1 MTTPSSPLAL
11 AVREARWPADLTLV
25 WPFPAR
31 QPLANAQL
39 GVDPLSRGPGWSRFA
54 DTFQRRYNYAPS
66 LVEATGYDTGQLAA
80 VAARRPGD
88 TVPWDMAWL
97 DPIAQSRE
105 LCAAI
110 EKRRQGGRTAL
121 KGAASQLDLGEG
133 SAPSAQLQLT
143 PLPAAGNGPPS

>member
-80 VAARRPGD
+80 VAARRQGD
-88 TVPWDMAWL
+88 TEPWDMAWL
-97 DPIAQSRE
+97 DPKAQSRE